1 MVSTSLKNM
10 KVSWDDNSQYM
21 EKMKLM
27 FQTTNQITVALL
39 VIKSPTEAPQRTAK
53 ARAEHGVGS
62 PRTSAFSEKNL
73 RLISLNILVD
83 MFSHTTLL
91 VFTMAFTILIHT
103 GCVISL
109 VVVYCLAYCL
119 YTGWLLIQI
128 YTPHLFLLDGHIRFF
143 FGSGT
148 QIPWNEGRIHTGKAG
163 FYRLGL
169 PRKLYHRQNMAKT
182 WGFSS
187 QHGTQNHHS

>member
-1 MVSTSLKNM
+1 MVSTPLKNM

-21 EKMKLM
+21 EKMKFM

-62 PRTSAFSEKNL
+62 PRTSAFSEKIL
-73 RLISLNILVD
+73 RFISLNILVD

-91 VFTMAFTILIHT
+91 VFTMVFTILIHT

-128 YTPHLFLLDGHIRFF
+128 YTPHLFLLDGHIRCFF
-143 FGSGT
+143 WVWYSNSMEWRENPYRKGWFLPLRSSWKVISPTKHG
-148 QIPWNEGRIHTGKAG
+148 QNVRI
-163 FYRLGL
+163 
-169 PRKLYHRQNMAKT
+169 
-182 WGFSS
+182 
-187 QHGTQNHHS
+187 